1 MERFK
6 DGLRM
11 ALGDT
16 QEGAGGAFGLAVT
29 LFPVLQGPNAK
40 LPVPRKREGDGPRGI
55 KFPNGNI
62 SRGKARNFDEVP
74 DQELFGGFHD
84 SLRPFSRSGMSTIED
99 ATTLGEAIRQQ
110 RRRLKVTQK
119 DLAMASGSGLRFIV
133 DLEKGKPTCQ
143 LGKALEIVRVL
154 GMKLEIH
161 GS

>member
-1 MERFK
+1 M
-6 DGLRM
+6 LN
-11 ALGDT
+11 
-16 QEGAGGAFGLAVT
+16 FG
-29 LFPVLQGPNAK
+29 
-40 LPVPRKREGDGPRGI
+40 
-55 KFPNGNI
+55 
-62 SRGKARNFDEVP
+62 EVP
-74 DQELFGGFHD
+74 DQELFGGFHG
-84 SLRPFSRSGMSTIED
+84 SPQLFSRSGMRTIED